1 MTTSV
6 AALMRVLQFGDSVL
20 PIGSFAFSNGLES
33 AVQEG
38 QVRDLRTLR
47 EFVSTACCRAA
58 STDGI
63 ALLEAHR
70 AARDLD
76 LDRLVRTDRALYSR
90 KLNEETRT
98 MSVRMG
104 RKLVEIAD
112 HVLDSPLVATWL
124 TKIRDQQTPGCYPVA
139 LGLLFAVLGLSERD
153 AFAVHQYGV
162 SMMMLSAS
170 LRLMRIRYA
179 DVQTILFDLNAEAEA
194 DYERYSGCT
203 IDEMRAFAPAMDIL
217 AAGHAK
223 AHVRLFMS

>member
-1 MTTSV
+1 MTVSI
-6 AALMRVLQFGDSVL
+6 AALMRILQFGDSIV
-20 PIGSFAFSNGLES
+20 PIGSFTFSNGLES

-47 EFVSTACCRAA
+47 EFVGTTCSRAA

-70 AARDLD
+70 AAREHDVH
-76 LDRLVRTDRALYSR
+76 RLVRTDRALYSR

-104 RKLVEIAD
+104 RKLTEVAG
-112 HVLDSPLVATWL
+112 HVLDGPLVSTWL
-124 TKIRDQQTPGCYPVA
+124 ARIRQQQTPGCYPVA
-139 LGLLFAVLGLSERD
+139 LAVLFAALGLSERD

-162 SMMMLSAS
+162 AVMVLSAS
-170 LRLMRIRYA
+170 LRLMRISYA
-179 DVQTILFDLNAEAEA
+179 DAQAILFDVNTEAEA
-194 DYERYSGCT
+194 DYERHCRCT
-203 IDEMRAFAPAMDIL
+203 IEEMRAFAPATDIL
-217 AAGHAK
+217 AARHVQ